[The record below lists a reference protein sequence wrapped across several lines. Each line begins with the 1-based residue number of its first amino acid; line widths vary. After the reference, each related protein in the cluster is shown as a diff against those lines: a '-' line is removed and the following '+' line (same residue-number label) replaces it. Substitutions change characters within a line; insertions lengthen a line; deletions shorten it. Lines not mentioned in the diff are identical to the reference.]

1 MNKKNTIRRKK
12 RFIENIKIESYT
24 GLIFIS
30 CITPKV
36 KNNNKPLRI
45 NMTNL
50 YYYKNKCCLLDHY
63 IPQNEIKIYLS
74 KKYSLND
81 KILTI
86 DKAYYKK
93 SKVIYII
100 NLKSNTKINNFT
112 IFKTINLYRTN
123 DYNKQTYHDIYE
135 AIYKTNKHIEFKKII
150 IYYDDINYI
159 ETTLNT
165 IFYYLIGNNEV
176 NKSICI

>member
-1 MNKKNTIRRKK
+1 MTEKYTIKRKK
-12 RFIENIKIESYT
+12 RFIENIKLEEYT

-30 CITPKV
+30 SITPKV

-50 YYYKNKCCLLDHY
+50 YFYKNKFCLIDNF
-63 IPQNEIKIYLS
+63 IPLNAIKIYIS
-74 KKYSLND
+74 KNYDLTD

-86 DKAYYKK
+86 DKVYYKK

-100 NLKSNTKINNFT
+100 NLKSNTIINNFT
-112 IFKTINLYRTN
+112 IFKTINLYKTN
-123 DYNKQTYHDIYE
+123 DYKQNNHDIYE
-135 AIYKTNKHIEFKKII
+135 AIYKNNKHIEYKKIT
-150 IYYDDINYI
+150 IYYDNNNYI

-165 IFYYLIGNNEV
+165 IFYYLIGNSSI
-176 NKSICI
+176 NKSNCI